1 MSDVKDPKEVLST
14 TTPQVRKLIEEI
26 LKLERE
32 YQNYQNLSQLKD
44 KENELCDRIVKLIE
58 REIKE

>member
-1 MSDVKDPKEVLST
+1 MSDVKDPKEVLSST
-14 TTPQVRKLIEEI
+14 TSQVRKLIEEI

-44 KENELCDRIVKLIE
+44 KENELCDRVVKLIE